1 MKIELSNSDI
11 RLLRT
16 ALNYVALSLD
26 GNLKDIDNSQID
38 NVDKLQTMGKCFY
51 FSQLLGYASDTIE

>member
-1 MKIELSNSDI
+1 MKIELSNDDI

-51 FSQLLGYASDTIE
+51 LSQLLGYTNE

>member
-1 MKIELSNSDI
+1 MKIELSNDDI

-26 GNLKDIDNSQID
+26 GDLKNIDNNQMND
-38 NVDKLQTMGKCFY
+38 VDKLQTVGECFY
-51 FSQLLGYASDTIE
+51 LSQLLGYTSDTNE